1 MENFF
6 TGVIVTEKVET
17 IVYDFFDG
25 VVERMV
31 GEDKWN
37 SVVGISLDRL

>member
-1 MENFF
+1 MENVF
-6 TGVIVTEKVET
+6 TGVIVMQKVET
-17 IVYDFFDG
+17 IVYEFFDD